1 MQVILQEDYPG
12 LGFVGDVVKV
22 RTGFARNYLIPKKI
36 ALPALDA
43 NVKMLEHKKR
53 ILDVKKAEKK
63 KDALRYQERL
73 QQAQIIIQHAAGEGD
88 RLFGSVTAHEIHDA
102 LLKAGF
108 EIDRKLIKL
117 ESPIKTVGE
126 HTIEIKLHQ
135 EVTAAIKVTIERPEE
150 LKKETKTTEKKE
162 TKPRAP
168 RVKKE
173 KEEIVEEEKAKE
185 SVSD

>member
-36 ALPALDA
+36 ALPALDS

-53 ILDVKKAEKK
+53 VLDVKKAEKK

-73 QQAQIIIQHAAGEGD
+73 QQAHVVIQHAAGEGEK
-88 RLFGSVTAHEIHDA
+88 LFGSVTAHEIHDA
-102 LLKAGF
+102 LLKSGF

-117 ESPIKTVGE
+117 EAPIKTVGE

-135 EVTAAIKVTIERPEE
+135 EVTAAIKVMIERPEE
-150 LKKETKTTEKKE
+150 QRKEAKDHAEKKEVKTRAPRKPKEEKIEEKTTE
-162 TKPRAP
+162 
-168 RVKKE
+168 
-173 KEEIVEEEKAKE
+173 EE
-185 SVSD
+185 